1 MFKVWSADRQQKKS
15 VSASSIQELVRK
27 GKTKFTAMYG
37 TAVIQVIIGSVFMRG
52 IDYFSNMSA
61 MSRQCLVFTVI

>member
-52 IDYFSNMSA
+52 ID
-61 MSRQCLVFTVI
+61 

>member
-1 MFKVWSADRQQKKS
+1 MFKVWSADRQQRKM

-37 TAVIQVIIGSVFMRG
+37 TELMQVTYRIYVEKTSIEV
-52 IDYFSNMSA
+52 Y
-61 MSRQCLVFTVI
+61 L